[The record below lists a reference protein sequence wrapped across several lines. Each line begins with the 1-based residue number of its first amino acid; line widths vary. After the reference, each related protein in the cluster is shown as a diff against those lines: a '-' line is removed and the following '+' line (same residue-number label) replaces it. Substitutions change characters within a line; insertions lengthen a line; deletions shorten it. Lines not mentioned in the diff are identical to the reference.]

1 MSHVSPGSPAEKAGV
16 KRGDVIVSFD
26 GKEINEMKD
35 LPYIVGSTPVDKKV
49 RMVVIRNG
57 KKKHFKINIT
67 KNSHSH
73 HCSSR
78 LLLRPSRIFL

>member
-35 LPYIVGSTPVDKKV
+35 LDAMQAKEFGAFGNKL
-49 RMVVIRNG
+49 
-57 KKKHFKINIT
+57 FKLNAV
-67 KNSHSH
+67 N
-73 HCSSR
+73 
-78 LLLRPSRIFL
+78 